1 MQKAFRNVLVIAII
15 GVIIFGVFSYINGNG
30 NTPKQLSYSQF
41 VEKLDKGDLKTLEI
55 QPEQNVYLV
64 SGKTKNDEDYSST
77 ILYNN
82 EKDLQKITNEAK
94 SQKGLDFKV
103 KEEEKQSVFVSML
116 TTLIPVLI
124 IAFLFIFFLS
134 QAQGGGG
141 GGRMM
146 NFGKSKAKMYDN
158 QKRRVRFSDVAGA
171 DEEKQELIEIV
182 DFLKDNKK
190 FKQMGSRIPKGVLL
204 VGPPGTGKTLLA
216 RAVAGEAGAPFFSIS
231 GSDFVEM
238 FVGVGA
244 SRVRDLF
251 ENAKKNAPCIIF
263 IDEIDAVGR
272 QRGAGVGGGHDE
284 REQTL
289 NQLLVEMDGFGE
301 NEGIIMIAAT
311 NRPDILD
318 PALLR
323 PGRFDRQIQVGRP
336 DVKGR
341 EAILHVHSKNKPL
354 DETVDLKAISQRTP
368 GFSGADLEN
377 LLNEASLIAAREGK
391 NKIDM
396 RDIEEATDRVIAGP
410 AKKSRVISDKERNI
424 VAHHEAG
431 HTVIGMVLDEAEV
444 VHKVT
449 IVPRG
454 QAGGYA
460 MMLPKQDR
468 FLMTEPELLD
478 KICGLLGGR
487 VSEDINF
494 HEVSTGASNDFER
507 ATQIARSMVTEYGM
521 SKKLGP
527 LQFSSSGGGQ
537 VFLGKD
543 MQGEP
548 NYSGQIAYE
557 IDKEVQRIIKEQYER
572 CKQIL
577 LDHEKELKLIA
588 KTLLTEETL
597 VAEQIRSLFYDG
609 VLPEVDYDA
618 ARVVKDEDSDYSEGK
633 YGKSYDDIREEQ
645 LEEGK
650 EDMREDRKED
660 NDMNRERRHRQ
671 RDDRNNQT
679 GHDQL
684 RDGSNGDN
692 DQHRGHSNNEEDTGH
707 EQSPNIDKPYNP
719 NDPNN
724 PSNR

>member
-1 MQKAFRNVLVIAII
+1 MQKAFRNVLFIAIV
-15 GVIIFGVFSYINGNG
+15 GVVIFGLFSWINGNG
-30 NTPKQLSYSQF
+30 NVPKELTYTQF
-41 VEKLDKGDLKTLEI
+41 IQKLDDGELKSLEI
-55 QPEQNVYLV
+55 QPENNVYKV
-64 SGKTKNDEDYSST
+64 SGKLKNNDDYAST
-77 ILYNN
+77 ILFNN
-82 EKDLQKITNEAK
+82 DQELNKVTETAKD
-94 SQKGLDFKV
+94 QKGLDFTV
-103 KEEEKQSVFVSML
+103 KEEEGQSVFVSIIS
-116 TTLIPVLI
+116 TLIPVLV
-124 IAFLFIFFLS
+124 IALLFIFFLS

-146 NFGKSKAKMYDN
+146 NFGKSKAKMYDS
-158 QKRRVRFSDVAGA
+158 QKGRVRFTDVAGA

-216 RAVAGEAGAPFFSIS
+216 RAVAGEAGVPFFSIS

-336 DVKGR
+336 DVTGR
-341 EAILHVHSKNKPL
+341 EAILHVHAKNKPL
-354 DETVDLKAISQRTP
+354 DETVDLKAIAQRTP

-377 LLNEASLIAAREGK
+377 LLNEASLIAARSGK
-391 NKIDM
+391 KKIDM

-410 AKKSRVISDKERNI
+410 AKKSRVISEKERNI

-431 HTVIGMVLDEAEV
+431 HTIIGMVLDEAEV

-487 VSEDINF
+487 VAEDIIFN
-494 HEVSTGASNDFER
+494 EVSTGASNDFER
-507 ATQIARSMVTEYGM
+507 ATQIAREMVTKYGM
-521 SKKLGP
+521 SKKLGTV
-527 LQFSSSGGGQ
+527 QFSHGGGQ

-543 MQGEP
+543 MSGEP
-548 NYSGQIAYE
+548 EYSGQIAFE

-577 LDHEKELKLIA
+577 LDHESQLKLIA

-597 VAEQIRSLFYDG
+597 VAEQIQSLFHEG
-609 VLPEVDYDA
+609 HLPEVNYDDA
-618 ARVVKDEDSDYSEGK
+618 KVVNHSENKAFDEGK
-633 YGKSYDDIREEQ
+633 YGKSYDDIRREQEE
-645 LEEGK
+645 LTE
-650 EDMREDRKED
+650 RA
-660 NDMNRERRHRQ
+660 NRGQSERRNE
-671 RDDRNNQT
+671 DDTTSETDSKDSEDTQQN
-679 GHDQL
+679 D
-684 RDGSNGDN
+684 NGDT
-692 DQHRGHSNNEEDTGH
+692 TGY
-707 EQSPNIDKPYNP
+707 EQEPNIDSPGKDQPP
-719 NDPNN
+719 
-724 PSNR
+724 RQ

>member
-15 GVIIFGVFSYINGNG
+15 GVIIFGLFSWLNGNG
-30 NTPKQLSYSQF
+30 NMPKQLTYNQF
-41 VEKLDKGDLKTLEI
+41 VKQLDKGELKSLEI
-55 QPEQNVYLV
+55 QPEQNVYMV
-64 SGKTKNDEDYSST
+64 SGKTKKDEDYSST

-82 EKDLQKITNEAK
+82 DKELEKITDKAQ
-94 SQKGLDFKV
+94 SQDGLKFTV
-103 KEEEKQSVFVSML
+103 KEEEKQSVFVSIL

-124 IAFLFIFFLS
+124 IALLFIFFLS
-134 QAQGGGG
+134 QAQGGSGG

-146 NFGKSKAKMYDN
+146 NFGKSKAKMYDS
-158 QKRRVRFSDVAGA
+158 QKKRVRFSDVAGA

-182 DFLKDNKK
+182 DFLKDNKQ

-216 RAVAGEAGAPFFSIS
+216 RAVAGEAGTPFFSIS

-341 EAILHVHSKNKPL
+341 EAILHVHARNKPL
-354 DETVDLKAISQRTP
+354 DETVDLKAVSQRTP

-377 LLNEASLIAAREGK
+377 LLNEASLVAVREGK
-391 NKIDM
+391 KKIDM

-410 AKKSRVISDKERNI
+410 AKKSRVISEKERNI

-431 HTVIGMVLDEAEV
+431 HTIIGMVLDEAEV

-494 HEVSTGASNDFER
+494 NEVSTGASNDFER
-507 ATQIARSMVTEYGM
+507 ATQIARQMVTEYGM
-521 SKKLGP
+521 SKKLGTV
-527 LQFSSSGGGQ
+527 QFTSSSNGQ

-543 MQGEP
+543 MQGDPE
-548 NYSGQIAYE
+548 YSGQIAYE

-572 CKQIL
+572 CKNIL
-577 LDHEKELKLIA
+577 LEHQSQLLLIA
-588 KTLLTEETL
+588 ESLLKEETL

-618 ARVVKDEDSDYSEGK
+618 AEVVSDQESEFKEGK
-633 YGKSYDDIREEQ
+633 YGKSYEDVRKEQ
-645 LEEGK
+645 LEDGQQEEDQQEEKDIDK
-650 EDMREDRKED
+650 ESKDSEHD
-660 NDMNRERRHRQ
+660 ND
-671 RDDRNNQT
+671 D
-679 GHDQL
+679 
-684 RDGSNGDN
+684 S
-692 DQHRGHSNNEEDTGH
+692 EDTGH
-707 EQSPNIDKPYNP
+707 EQAPNIDKPSNPSDP
-719 NDPNN
+719 NDP
-724 PSNR
+724 SNRN

>member
-15 GVIIFGVFSYINGNG
+15 GVIIFGLFSFLNGNG
-30 NTPKQLSYSQF
+30 NMPKQLTYTQF
-41 VEKLDKGDLKTLEI
+41 VNKLNKGDLKTLEI
-55 QPEQNVYLV
+55 QPEQNVYMV
-64 SGKTKNDEDYSST
+64 SGKTKKDEDYSST

-82 EKDLQKITNEAK
+82 EKDLQKITDTAK
-94 SQKGLDFKV
+94 KQDNLKFTV
-103 KEEEKQSVFVSML
+103 KEEEKQSVFVSIL

-124 IAFLFIFFLS
+124 IALLFIFFLS

-146 NFGKSKAKMYDN
+146 NFGKSKAKMYDSN
-158 QKRRVRFSDVAGA
+158 KRRVRFSDVAGA

-263 IDEIDAVGR
+263 IEEIDAVGR

-341 EAILHVHSKNKPL
+341 EAILHVHAKNKPL

-410 AKKSRVISDKERNI
+410 AKKSRVISEKERNI

-431 HTVIGMVLDEAEV
+431 HTIIGMVLDEAEI

-494 HEVSTGASNDFER
+494 GEVSTGASNDFER

-527 LQFSSSGGGQ
+527 LQFSSNSGGQ

-557 IDKEVQRIIKEQYER
+557 IDKEVQRIVKEQYER

-577 LDHEKELKLIA
+577 LEHEEQLKLIA
-588 KTLLTEETL
+588 KTLLSEETL
-597 VAEQIRSLFYDG
+597 VAEQIQSLFYDG
-609 VLPEVDYDA
+609 VLPEVDYDSA
-618 ARVVKDEDSDYSEGK
+618 KVVKNENSDYSDGK
-633 YGKSYDDIREEQ
+633 YGKSYNDIRKEQ
-645 LEEGK
+645 LEDDDK
-650 EDMREDRKED
+650 EDDDNHEKDEVNQDNTDREAD
-660 NDMNRERRHRQ
+660 NTSHTNEP
-671 RDDRNNQT
+671 
-679 GHDQL
+679 GHQ
-684 RDGSNGDN
+684 
-692 DQHRGHSNNEEDTGH
+692 
-707 EQSPNIDKPYNP
+707 QSPNIDKPYNP
-719 NDPNN
+719 NDPNH
-724 PSNR
+724 RQ

>member
-1 MQKAFRNVLVIAII
+1 MQKAFRNVLFIAIV
-15 GVIIFGVFSYINGNG
+15 GVVIFGLFSWINGNG
-30 NTPKQLSYSQF
+30 NVPKELTYTQF
-41 VEKLDKGDLKTLEI
+41 IQKLDNGELKSLEI
-55 QPEQNVYLV
+55 QPENNVYKV
-64 SGKTKNDEDYSST
+64 SGKLKNNDDYAST
-77 ILYNN
+77 ILFNN
-82 EKDLQKITNEAK
+82 DQELNKVTETAKD
-94 SQKGLDFKV
+94 QKGLDFTV
-103 KEEEKQSVFVSML
+103 KEEEGQSVFVSIIS
-116 TTLIPVLI
+116 TLIPVLV
-124 IAFLFIFFLS
+124 IALLFIFFLS

-146 NFGKSKAKMYDN
+146 NFGKSKAKMYDS
-158 QKRRVRFSDVAGA
+158 QKGRVRFTDVAGA

-216 RAVAGEAGAPFFSIS
+216 RAVAGEAGVPFFSIS

-336 DVKGR
+336 DVTGR
-341 EAILHVHSKNKPL
+341 EAILHVHAKNKLL
-354 DETVDLKAISQRTP
+354 DETVDLKAIAQRTP

-377 LLNEASLIAAREGK
+377 LLNEASLIAARSGK
-391 NKIDM
+391 KKIDM

-410 AKKSRVISDKERNI
+410 AKKSRVISEKERNI

-431 HTVIGMVLDEAEV
+431 HTIIGMVLDEAEV

-487 VSEDINF
+487 VAEDIIFN
-494 HEVSTGASNDFER
+494 EVSTGASNDFER
-507 ATQIARSMVTEYGM
+507 ATQIAREMVTKYGM
-521 SKKLGP
+521 SKKLGTV
-527 LQFSSSGGGQ
+527 QFSHGGGQ

-543 MQGEP
+543 MSGEP
-548 NYSGQIAYE
+548 EYSGQIAFE

-577 LDHEKELKLIA
+577 LDHESQLKLIA

-597 VAEQIRSLFYDG
+597 VAEQIQSLFHEG
-609 VLPEVDYDA
+609 HLPEVNYDDA
-618 ARVVKDEDSDYSEGK
+618 KVVNHSENKAFDEGK
-633 YGKSYDDIREEQ
+633 YGKSYDDIRREQ
-645 LEEGK
+645 QELTG
-650 EDMREDRKED
+650 RA
-660 NDMNRERRHRQ
+660 NRDQSERRNEDETTNETEPKDSEDTQ
-671 RDDRNNQT
+671 QND
-679 GHDQL
+679 
-684 RDGSNGDN
+684 NGDT
-692 DQHRGHSNNEEDTGH
+692 TGY
-707 EQSPNIDKPYNP
+707 EQEPNIDRPG
-719 NDPNN
+719 NDQP
-724 PSNR
+724 PRQ

>member
-1 MQKAFRNVLVIAII
+1 MQKAFRNVLFIAIV
-15 GVIIFGVFSYINGNG
+15 GVVIFGLFSWINGNG
-30 NTPKQLSYSQF
+30 NVPKELTYTQF
-41 VEKLDKGDLKTLEI
+41 IQKLDNGELKSLEI
-55 QPEQNVYLV
+55 QPENNVYKV
-64 SGKTKNDEDYSST
+64 SGKLKNNDDYAST
-77 ILYNN
+77 ILFNN
-82 EKDLQKITNEAK
+82 DQELNKVTETAKD
-94 SQKGLDFKV
+94 QKGLDFTV
-103 KEEEKQSVFVSML
+103 KEEEGQSVFVSIIS
-116 TTLIPVLI
+116 TLIPVLV
-124 IAFLFIFFLS
+124 IALLFIFFLS

-146 NFGKSKAKMYDN
+146 NFGKSKAKMYDS
-158 QKRRVRFSDVAGA
+158 QKGRVRFTDVAGA

-216 RAVAGEAGAPFFSIS
+216 RAVAGEAGVPFFSIS

-336 DVKGR
+336 DVTGR
-341 EAILHVHSKNKPL
+341 EAILHVHAKNKPL
-354 DETVDLKAISQRTP
+354 DETVDLKAIAQRTP

-377 LLNEASLIAAREGK
+377 LLNEASLIAARSGK
-391 NKIDM
+391 KKIDM
-396 RDIEEATDRVIAGP
+396 RDIEEATDCVIAGP
-410 AKKSRVISDKERNI
+410 AKKSRVISEKERNI

-431 HTVIGMVLDEAEV
+431 HTIIGMVLDEAEV

-487 VSEDINF
+487 VAEDIIFN
-494 HEVSTGASNDFER
+494 EVSTGASNDFER
-507 ATQIARSMVTEYGM
+507 ATQIAREMVTKYGM
-521 SKKLGP
+521 SKKLGTV
-527 LQFSSSGGGQ
+527 QFSHGGGQ

-543 MQGEP
+543 MSGEP
-548 NYSGQIAYE
+548 EYSGQIAFE

-577 LDHEKELKLIA
+577 LDHESQLKLIA

-597 VAEQIRSLFYDG
+597 VAEQIQSLFHEG
-609 VLPEVDYDA
+609 HLPEVNYDDA
-618 ARVVKDEDSDYSEGK
+618 KVVNHSENKAFDEGK
-633 YGKSYDDIREEQ
+633 YGKSYDDIRREQ
-645 LEEGK
+645 QELTG
-650 EDMREDRKED
+650 RA
-660 NDMNRERRHRQ
+660 NRDQSERRNEDETTNETEPKDSEDTQ
-671 RDDRNNQT
+671 QND
-679 GHDQL
+679 
-684 RDGSNGDN
+684 NGDT
-692 DQHRGHSNNEEDTGH
+692 TGY
-707 EQSPNIDKPYNP
+707 EQEPNIDRPG
-719 NDPNN
+719 NDQP
-724 PSNR
+724 PRQ

>member
-1 MQKAFRNVLVIAII
+1 MQKAFRNVLFIAIV
-15 GVIIFGVFSYINGNG
+15 GVVIFGLFSWINGNG
-30 NTPKQLSYSQF
+30 NVPKELTYTQF
-41 VEKLDKGDLKTLEI
+41 IQKLDNGELKSLEI
-55 QPEQNVYLV
+55 QPENNVYKV
-64 SGKTKNDEDYSST
+64 SGKLKNNDDYAST
-77 ILYNN
+77 ILFNN
-82 EKDLQKITNEAK
+82 DQELNKITETAK
-94 SQKGLDFKV
+94 DQKGLDFTV
-103 KEEEKQSVFVSML
+103 KEEEGQSVFVSIIS
-116 TTLIPVLI
+116 TLIPVLV
-124 IAFLFIFFLS
+124 IALLFIFFLS

-146 NFGKSKAKMYDN
+146 NFGKSKAKMYDS
-158 QKRRVRFSDVAGA
+158 QKGRVRFTDVAGA

-216 RAVAGEAGAPFFSIS
+216 RAVAGEAGVPFFSIS

-336 DVKGR
+336 DVTGR
-341 EAILHVHSKNKPL
+341 EAILHVHAKNKPL
-354 DETVDLKAISQRTP
+354 DETVDLKAIAQRTP

-377 LLNEASLIAAREGK
+377 LLNEASLIAARSGK
-391 NKIDM
+391 KKIDM

-410 AKKSRVISDKERNI
+410 AKKSRVISEKERNI

-431 HTVIGMVLDEAEV
+431 HTIIGMVLDEAEV

-487 VSEDINF
+487 VAEDIIFN
-494 HEVSTGASNDFER
+494 EVSTGASNDFER
-507 ATQIARSMVTEYGM
+507 ATQIAREMVTKYGM
-521 SKKLGP
+521 SKKLGTV
-527 LQFSSSGGGQ
+527 QFSHGGGQ

-543 MQGEP
+543 MSGEP
-548 NYSGQIAYE
+548 EYSGQIAFE

-577 LDHEKELKLIA
+577 LDHESQLKLIA

-597 VAEQIRSLFYDG
+597 VAEQIQSLFHEG
-609 VLPEVDYDA
+609 HLPEVNYDDA
-618 ARVVKDEDSDYSEGK
+618 KVVNHSENKAFDEGK
-633 YGKSYDDIREEQ
+633 YGKSYDDIRREQ
-645 LEEGK
+645 QELTE
-650 EDMREDRKED
+650 RA
-660 NDMNRERRHRQ
+660 NRGQSERRNEDETTNETEPKDSEDTQ
-671 RDDRNNQT
+671 QND
-679 GHDQL
+679 
-684 RDGSNGDN
+684 NGDT
-692 DQHRGHSNNEEDTGH
+692 TGY
-707 EQSPNIDKPYNP
+707 EQEPNIDRPG
-719 NDPNN
+719 NDQP
-724 PSNR
+724 PRQ

>member
-15 GVIIFGVFSYINGNG
+15 GVIIFGLFSFLNGNG
-30 NTPKQLSYSQF
+30 NMPKQLTYTQF
-41 VEKLDKGDLKTLEI
+41 VNKLNKGDLKTLEI
-55 QPEQNVYLV
+55 QPEQNVYMV
-64 SGKTKNDEDYSST
+64 SGKTKKDEDYSST

-82 EKDLQKITNEAK
+82 EKDLQKITDTAK
-94 SQKGLDFKV
+94 KQDNLKFTV
-103 KEEEKQSVFVSML
+103 KEEEKQSVFVSIL

-124 IAFLFIFFLS
+124 IALLFIFFLS

-146 NFGKSKAKMYDN
+146 NFGKSKAKMYDSN
-158 QKRRVRFSDVAGA
+158 KRRVRFSDVAGA

-341 EAILHVHSKNKPL
+341 EAILHVHAKNKPL

-527 LQFSSSGGGQ
+527 LQFSTSGGGQ

-577 LDHEKELKLIA
+577 LEHESQLKLIA

-609 VLPEVDYDA
+609 VLPTVDYDA
-618 ARVVKDEDSDYSEGK
+618 AKVVKDEDKDDSEFSNGK

-645 LEEGK
+645 LEEGRK
-650 EDMREDRKED
+650 DEAEDRREDDRIDHDK
-660 NDMNRERRHRQ
+660 NNHRS
-671 RDDRNNQT
+671 DRNQSQNHSQRNDRDET
-679 GHDQL
+679 GY
-684 RDGSNGDN
+684 
-692 DQHRGHSNNEEDTGH
+692 
-707 EQSPNIDKPYNP
+707 EQSPNIEHPTD
-719 NDPNN
+719 
-724 PSNR
+724 SNHRES

>member
-341 EAILHVHSKNKPL
+341 EAILHVHARNKPL
-354 DETVDLKAISQRTP
+354 DETVDLKAVSQRTP

-377 LLNEASLIAAREGK
+377 LLNEASLVAVREGK
-391 NKIDM
+391 KKIDM

-410 AKKSRVISDKERNI
+410 AKKSRVISEKERNI

-431 HTVIGMVLDEAEV
+431 HTIIGMVLDEAEV

-494 HEVSTGASNDFER
+494 NAVSTGASNDFER
-507 ATQIARSMVTEYGM
+507 ATQIARQMVTEYGM
-521 SKKLGP
+521 SKKLGTV
-527 LQFSSSGGGQ
+527 QFSSSSNGQ

-548 NYSGQIAYE
+548 EYSGQIAYE

-572 CKQIL
+572 CKDIL
-577 LDHEKELKLIA
+577 LEHKSQLLLIA
-588 KTLLTEETL
+588 ESLLKEETL

-618 ARVVKDEDSDYSEGK
+618 AEVVSDQESEFKEGK
-633 YGKSYDDIREEQ
+633 YGKSYEDVRKEQ
-645 LEEGK
+645 LEVGK
-650 EDMREDRKED
+650 K
-660 NDMNRERRHRQ
+660 Q
-671 RDDRNNQT
+671 Q
-679 GHDQL
+679 
-684 RDGSNGDN
+684 
-692 DQHRGHSNNEEDTGH
+692 EEDQQEEKDIDKESKESEHDDDDSEETGH
-707 EQSPNIDKPYNP
+707 EQAPNIDKPSNPSDP
-719 NDPNN
+719 NDP
-724 PSNR
+724 SNRN

>member
-15 GVIIFGVFSYINGNG
+15 GVIIFGLFSFLNGNG
-30 NTPKQLSYSQF
+30 NMPKQLTYTQF
-41 VEKLDKGDLKTLEI
+41 VNKLNKGDLKTLEI
-55 QPEQNVYLV
+55 QPEQNVYMV
-64 SGKTKNDEDYSST
+64 SGKTKKDEDYSST

-82 EKDLQKITNEAK
+82 EKDLQKITDTAK
-94 SQKGLDFKV
+94 KQDNLKFTV
-103 KEEEKQSVFVSML
+103 KEEEKQSVFVSIL

-124 IAFLFIFFLS
+124 IALLFIFFLS

-146 NFGKSKAKMYDN
+146 NFGKSKAKMYDSN
-158 QKRRVRFSDVAGA
+158 KRRVRFSDVAGA

-341 EAILHVHSKNKPL
+341 EAILHVHAKNKPL

-410 AKKSRVISDKERNI
+410 AKKSRVISEKERNI

-431 HTVIGMVLDEAEV
+431 HTIIGMVLDEAEI

-494 HEVSTGASNDFER
+494 GEVSTGASNDFER

-527 LQFSSSGGGQ
+527 LQFSSNSGGQ

-557 IDKEVQRIIKEQYER
+557 IDKEVQRIVKEQYER

-577 LDHEKELKLIA
+577 LEHEEQLKLIA
-588 KTLLTEETL
+588 KTLLSEETL
-597 VAEQIRSLFYDG
+597 VAEQIQSLFYDG
-609 VLPEVDYDA
+609 VLPEVDYDSA
-618 ARVVKDEDSDYSEGK
+618 KVVKNENSDYSDGK
-633 YGKSYDDIREEQ
+633 YGKSYNDIRKEQ
-645 LEEGK
+645 LEDDDK
-650 EDMREDRKED
+650 EDDDNHEKDEVNQDNTDRETD
-660 NDMNRERRHRQ
+660 NTSHTNEP
-671 RDDRNNQT
+671 
-679 GHDQL
+679 GHQ
-684 RDGSNGDN
+684 
-692 DQHRGHSNNEEDTGH
+692 
-707 EQSPNIDKPYNP
+707 QSPNIDKPYNP
-719 NDPNN
+719 NDPNH
-724 PSNR
+724 RQ

>member
-1 MQKAFRNVLVIAII
+1 MQKAFRNVLFIAIV
-15 GVIIFGVFSYINGNG
+15 GVVIFGLFSWINGNG
-30 NTPKQLSYSQF
+30 NVPKELTYTQF
-41 VEKLDKGDLKTLEI
+41 IQKLDNGELKSLEI
-55 QPEQNVYLV
+55 QPENNVYKV
-64 SGKTKNDEDYSST
+64 SGKLKNNDDYAST
-77 ILYNN
+77 ILFNN
-82 EKDLQKITNEAK
+82 DQELNKVTETAKD
-94 SQKGLDFKV
+94 QKGLDFTV
-103 KEEEKQSVFVSML
+103 REEEGQSVFVSIIS
-116 TTLIPVLI
+116 TLIPVLV
-124 IAFLFIFFLS
+124 IALLFIFFLS

-146 NFGKSKAKMYDN
+146 NFGKSKAKMYDS
-158 QKRRVRFSDVAGA
+158 QKGRVRFTDVAGA

-216 RAVAGEAGAPFFSIS
+216 RAVAGEAGVPFFSIS

-336 DVKGR
+336 DVTGR
-341 EAILHVHSKNKPL
+341 EAILHVHAKNKPL
-354 DETVDLKAISQRTP
+354 DETVDLKAIAQRTP

-377 LLNEASLIAAREGK
+377 LLNEASLIAARSGK
-391 NKIDM
+391 KKIDM

-410 AKKSRVISDKERNI
+410 AKKSRVISEKERNI

-431 HTVIGMVLDEAEV
+431 HTIIGMVLDEAEV

-487 VSEDINF
+487 VAEDIIFN
-494 HEVSTGASNDFER
+494 EVSTGASNDFER
-507 ATQIARSMVTEYGM
+507 ATQIAREMVTKYGM
-521 SKKLGP
+521 SKKLGTV
-527 LQFSSSGGGQ
+527 QFSHGGGQ

-543 MQGEP
+543 MSGEP
-548 NYSGQIAYE
+548 EYSGQIAFE

-577 LDHEKELKLIA
+577 LDHESQLKLIA

-597 VAEQIRSLFYDG
+597 VAEQIQSLFHEG
-609 VLPEVDYDA
+609 HLPEVNYDDA
-618 ARVVKDEDSDYSEGK
+618 KVVNHSENKAFDEGK
-633 YGKSYDDIREEQ
+633 YGKSYDDIRREQ
-645 LEEGK
+645 QELTG
-650 EDMREDRKED
+650 RA
-660 NDMNRERRHRQ
+660 NRDQSERRNEDETTNETEPKDSEDTQ
-671 RDDRNNQT
+671 QND
-679 GHDQL
+679 
-684 RDGSNGDN
+684 NGDT
-692 DQHRGHSNNEEDTGH
+692 TGY
-707 EQSPNIDKPYNP
+707 EQEPNIDRPG
-719 NDPNN
+719 NDQP
-724 PSNR
+724 PRQ

>member
-15 GVIIFGVFSYINGNG
+15 GVIIFGVFSFLNGNG
-30 NTPKQLSYSQF
+30 NMPKQLTYTQF
-41 VEKLDKGDLKTLEI
+41 VNKLDKGDLKSLEI
-55 QPEQNVYLV
+55 QPEQNVYMV
-64 SGKTKNDEDYSST
+64 SGKTKSGDDYSST
-77 ILYNN
+77 VLYNN
-82 EKDLQKITNEAK
+82 EKDLQKITDTAK
-94 SQKGLDFKV
+94 KQDGLKFTV
-103 KEEEKQSVFVSML
+103 KEEEKQSVFVSIL

-124 IAFLFIFFLS
+124 IALLFIFFLS

-146 NFGKSKAKMYDN
+146 NFGKSKAKMYDSN
-158 QKRRVRFSDVAGA
+158 KRRVRFSDVAGA

-341 EAILHVHSKNKPL
+341 EAILHVHARNKPL

-410 AKKSRVISDKERNI
+410 AKKSRVISEKERNI

-431 HTVIGMVLDEAEV
+431 HTIIGMVLDEAEV

-494 HEVSTGASNDFER
+494 GEVSTGASNDFER

-527 LQFSSSGGGQ
+527 LQFSSSSGGQ

-557 IDKEVQRIIKEQYER
+557 IDKEVQRIVKEQYER

-577 LDHEKELKLIA
+577 LEHEEQLKLIA

-597 VAEQIRSLFYDG
+597 VAEQIRSLFNEG
-609 VLPEVDYDA
+609 KLPEVDYDA
-618 ARVVKDEDSDYSEGK
+618 AKVVKDEDTDYSDGK
-633 YGKSYDDIREEQ
+633 YGKSYDDIRKEQ
-645 LEEGK
+645 LEEGHK
-650 EDMREDRKED
+650 EEEQDRKED
-660 NDMNRERRHRQ
+660 REIDKERRQ
-671 RDDRNNQT
+671 QEDRDRSGSESD
-679 GHDQL
+679 HDS
-684 RDGSNGDN
+684 DS
-692 DQHRGHSNNEEDTGH
+692 EATGH
-707 EQSPNIDKPYNP
+707 EQSPNIDKPY
-719 NDPNN
+719 D
-724 PSNR
+724 PSNPDNRH

>member
-1 MQKAFRNVLVIAII
+1 MTHAESVSQCASYRNYRRYNIWP
-15 GVIIFGVFSYINGNG
+15 FSFLNGNG
-30 NTPKQLSYSQF
+30 NMPKQLTYTQF
-41 VEKLDKGDLKTLEI
+41 VSKLDKGDLKSLEI
-55 QPEQNVYLV
+55 QPEQNVYMV
-64 SGKTKNDEDYSST
+64 SGKTKKGEDYSST
-77 ILYNN
+77 ILFNN
-82 EKDLQKITNEAK
+82 EKDLQKITDTA
-94 SQKGLDFKV
+94 QKQDGLKFTV
-103 KEEEKQSVFVSML
+103 KEEEEQSVFVSIL

-124 IAFLFIFFLS
+124 IALLFIFFLS

-146 NFGKSKAKMYDN
+146 NFGKSKAKMYDSS
-158 QKRRVRFSDVAGA
+158 KRRVRFSDVAGA
-171 DEEKQELIEIV
+171 DEEKQELVEIV

-341 EAILHVHSKNKPL
+341 EAILHVHAKNKPL

-431 HTVIGMVLDEAEV
+431 HTIIGMVLDEAEV

-494 HEVSTGASNDFER
+494 GEVSTGASNDFER

-527 LQFSSSGGGQ
+527 LQFSSSGNGQ

-557 IDKEVQRIIKEQYER
+557 IDKEVQRIVKEQYER
-572 CKQIL
+572 CKEIL
-577 LDHEKELKLIA
+577 LEHQEQLKLIA

-597 VAEQIRSLFYDG
+597 VAEQIQSLFHEG
-609 VLPEVDYDA
+609 KLPEVDYDSA
-618 ARVVKDEDSDYSEGK
+618 EVVTETDSEFKDGK
-633 YGKSYDDIREEQ
+633 YGKSY
-645 LEEGK
+645 
-650 EDMREDRKED
+650 EDVRKEQSLDNNDGESDHD
-660 NDMNRERRHRQ
+660 NDES
-671 RDDRNNQT
+671 DT
-679 GHDQL
+679 E
-684 RDGSNGDN
+684 S
-692 DQHRGHSNNEEDTGH
+692 TGH

-719 NDPNN
+719 NDPNH
-724 PSNR
+724 RE

>member
-15 GVIIFGVFSYINGNG
+15 GVIIFGLFSWLNGNG
-30 NTPKQLSYSQF
+30 NMPKQLTYNQF
-41 VEKLDKGDLKTLEI
+41 VKQLDKGELKSLEI
-55 QPEQNVYLV
+55 QPEQNVYMV
-64 SGKTKNDEDYSST
+64 SGKTKKDEDYSST

-82 EKDLQKITNEAK
+82 DKELEKITDKAQ
-94 SQKGLDFKV
+94 SQDGLKFTV
-103 KEEEKQSVFVSML
+103 KEEEKQSVFVSIL

-124 IAFLFIFFLS
+124 IALLFIFFLS
-134 QAQGGGG
+134 QAQGGGGG

-146 NFGKSKAKMYDN
+146 NFGKSKAKMYDS
-158 QKRRVRFSDVAGA
+158 QKKRVRFSDVAGA

-182 DFLKDNKK
+182 DFLKDNKQ

-216 RAVAGEAGAPFFSIS
+216 RAVAGEAGTPFFSIS

-341 EAILHVHSKNKPL
+341 EAILHVHAKNKPL

-377 LLNEASLIAAREGK
+377 LLNEASLVAVREGK
-391 NKIDM
+391 KKIDM

-410 AKKSRVISDKERNI
+410 AKKSRVISEKERNI

-431 HTVIGMVLDEAEV
+431 HTIIGMVLDEAEV

-494 HEVSTGASNDFER
+494 GEVSTGASNDFER
-507 ATQIARSMVTEYGM
+507 ATHIARQMVTEYGM
-521 SKKLGP
+521 SEKLGP
-527 LQFSSSGGGQ
+527 LQFSSGSGGQ

-543 MQGEP
+543 MQGDPE
-548 NYSGQIAYE
+548 YSGQIAYE
-557 IDKEVQRIIKEQYER
+557 IDKEVQRIVKEQYAR
-572 CKQIL
+572 AKDIL
-577 LDHEKELKLIA
+577 LEHKKQLVLIA
-588 KTLLTEETL
+588 ETLLTEETL
-597 VAEQIRSLFYDG
+597 VAEQIKSLFNDG
-609 VLPEVDYDA
+609 VLPEVNYDDA
-618 ARVVKDEDSDYSEGK
+618 KVVDKTDSEFEEGK
-633 YGKSYDDIREEQ
+633 YGKSYDEI
-645 LEEGK
+645 
-650 EDMREDRKED
+650 RKEQDLDTDDSDDTQENHSTDDDTDD
-660 NDMNRERRHRQ
+660 NTSQ
-671 RDDRNNQT
+671 
-679 GHDQL
+679 
-684 RDGSNGDN
+684 
-692 DQHRGHSNNEEDTGH
+692 EDTGH
-707 EQSPNIDKPYNP
+707 EQAPNIDKPSNPSDP
-719 NDPNN
+719 NDPSTRN
-724 PSNR
+724 

>member
-1 MQKAFRNVLVIAII
+1 MQKAFRNVLFIAIV
-15 GVIIFGVFSYINGNG
+15 GVVIFGLFSWINGNG
-30 NTPKQLSYSQF
+30 NVPKELTYTQF
-41 VEKLDKGDLKTLEI
+41 IQKLDNGELKSLEI
-55 QPEQNVYLV
+55 QPENNVYKV
-64 SGKTKNDEDYSST
+64 SGKLKNNDDYAST
-77 ILYNN
+77 ILFNN
-82 EKDLQKITNEAK
+82 DQELNKVTETAKD
-94 SQKGLDFKV
+94 QKGLDFTV
-103 KEEEKQSVFVSML
+103 KEEEGQSVFVSIIS
-116 TTLIPVLI
+116 TLIPVLV
-124 IAFLFIFFLS
+124 IALLFIFFLS

-146 NFGKSKAKMYDN
+146 NFGKSKAKMYDS
-158 QKRRVRFSDVAGA
+158 QKGRVRFTDVAGA

-216 RAVAGEAGAPFFSIS
+216 RAVAGEAGVPFFSIS

-336 DVKGR
+336 DVTGR
-341 EAILHVHSKNKPL
+341 EAILHVHAKNKPL
-354 DETVDLKAISQRTP
+354 DETVDLKAIAQRTP

-377 LLNEASLIAAREGK
+377 LLNEASLIAARSGK
-391 NKIDM
+391 KKIDM

-410 AKKSRVISDKERNI
+410 AKKSRVISEKERNI

-431 HTVIGMVLDEAEV
+431 HTIIGMVLDEAEV

-487 VSEDINF
+487 VAEDIIFN
-494 HEVSTGASNDFER
+494 EVSTGASNDFER
-507 ATQIARSMVTEYGM
+507 ATQIAREMVTKYGM
-521 SKKLGP
+521 SKKLGTV
-527 LQFSSSGGGQ
+527 QFSHGGGQ

-543 MQGEP
+543 MSGEP
-548 NYSGQIAYE
+548 EYSGQIAFE

-577 LDHEKELKLIA
+577 LDHESQLKLIA

-597 VAEQIRSLFYDG
+597 VAEQIQSLFHEG
-609 VLPEVDYDA
+609 HLPEVNYDDA
-618 ARVVKDEDSDYSEGK
+618 KVVNHSENKAFDEGK
-633 YGKSYDDIREEQ
+633 YGNSYDDIRREQ
-645 LEEGK
+645 QELTG
-650 EDMREDRKED
+650 RA
-660 NDMNRERRHRQ
+660 NRDQSERRNEDETTNETEPKDSEDTQ
-671 RDDRNNQT
+671 QND
-679 GHDQL
+679 
-684 RDGSNGDN
+684 NGDT
-692 DQHRGHSNNEEDTGH
+692 TGY
-707 EQSPNIDKPYNP
+707 EQEPNIDRPG
-719 NDPNN
+719 NDQP
-724 PSNR
+724 PRQ

>member
-1 MQKAFRNVLVIAII
+1 MQKAFRNVLFIAIV
-15 GVIIFGVFSYINGNG
+15 GVVIFGLFSWINGNG
-30 NTPKQLSYSQF
+30 NVPKELTYTQF
-41 VEKLDKGDLKTLEI
+41 IQKLDNGELKSLEI
-55 QPEQNVYLV
+55 QPENNVYKV
-64 SGKTKNDEDYSST
+64 SGKLKNNDDYAST
-77 ILYNN
+77 ILFNN
-82 EKDLQKITNEAK
+82 DQELNKVTETAKD
-94 SQKGLDFKV
+94 QKGLDFTV
-103 KEEEKQSVFVSML
+103 KEEEGQSVFVSIIS
-116 TTLIPVLI
+116 TLIPVLV
-124 IAFLFIFFLS
+124 IALLFIFFLS

-146 NFGKSKAKMYDN
+146 NFGKSKAKMYDS
-158 QKRRVRFSDVAGA
+158 QKGRVRFTDVAGA

-216 RAVAGEAGAPFFSIS
+216 RAVAGEAGVPFFSIS

-336 DVKGR
+336 DVTGR
-341 EAILHVHSKNKPL
+341 EAILHVHAKNKPL
-354 DETVDLKAISQRTP
+354 DETVDLKAIAQRTP

-377 LLNEASLIAAREGK
+377 LLNEASLIAARSGK
-391 NKIDM
+391 KKIDM

-410 AKKSRVISDKERNI
+410 AKKSRVISEKERNI

-431 HTVIGMVLDEAEV
+431 HTIIGMVLDEAEV

-487 VSEDINF
+487 VAEDIIFN
-494 HEVSTGASNDFER
+494 EVSTGASNDFER
-507 ATQIARSMVTEYGM
+507 ATQIAREMVTKYGM
-521 SKKLGP
+521 SKKLGTV
-527 LQFSSSGGGQ
+527 QFSHGGGQ

-543 MQGEP
+543 MSGEP
-548 NYSGQIAYE
+548 EYSGQIAFE

-577 LDHEKELKLIA
+577 LDHESQLKLIA

-597 VAEQIRSLFYDG
+597 VAEQIQSLFHEG
-609 VLPEVDYDA
+609 HLPEVNYDDA
-618 ARVVKDEDSDYSEGK
+618 KVVNHSENKAFDEGK
-633 YGKSYDDIREEQ
+633 YGKSYDDIRREQ
-645 LEEGK
+645 QELTE
-650 EDMREDRKED
+650 RA
-660 NDMNRERRHRQ
+660 NRGQSERRNEDETTNETEPKDNEDTQ
-671 RDDRNNQT
+671 QND
-679 GHDQL
+679 
-684 RDGSNGDN
+684 NGDT
-692 DQHRGHSNNEEDTGH
+692 TGY
-707 EQSPNIDKPYNP
+707 EQEPNIDRPG
-719 NDPNN
+719 NDQP
-724 PSNR
+724 PRQ

>member
-15 GVIIFGVFSYINGNG
+15 GVIIFGLFSFLNGNG
-30 NTPKQLSYSQF
+30 KTPKQLTYTQF
-41 VEKLDKGDLKTLEI
+41 VNKLDKGDLKSLEI
-55 QPEQNVYLV
+55 QPEQNVYMV

-82 EKDLQKITNEAK
+82 EKDLQKITDTAK
-94 SQKGLDFKV
+94 KQDGLKFKV
-103 KEEEKQSVFVSML
+103 KEEEKQSVFVSIL
-116 TTLIPVLI
+116 STLIPVLI
-124 IAFLFIFFLS
+124 IALLFIFFLS

-146 NFGKSKAKMYDN
+146 NFGKSKAKMYDSN
-158 QKRRVRFSDVAGA
+158 KRRVRFSDVAGA

-341 EAILHVHSKNKPL
+341 EAILHVHAKNKPL

-410 AKKSRVISDKERNI
+410 AKKSRVISEKERNI

-431 HTVIGMVLDEAEV
+431 HTIIGMVLDEAEV

-494 HEVSTGASNDFER
+494 GEVSTGASNDFER

-557 IDKEVQRIIKEQYER
+557 IDKEVQRIVKEQYER

-577 LDHEKELKLIA
+577 LEHQEQLKLIA

-597 VAEQIRSLFYDG
+597 VAEQIRALFYDG
-609 VLPEVDYDA
+609 ELPEVDYDA
-618 ARVVKDEDSDYSEGK
+618 AKVVKDEDTDYSDGK
-633 YGKSYDDIREEQ
+633 YGKSYDDIRKEQ
-645 LEEGK
+645 LDEGDEK
-650 EDMREDRKED
+650 EKEDRKE
-660 NDMNRERRHRQ
+660 NRDIEHERRRQ
-671 RDDRNNQT
+671 HNED
-679 GHDQL
+679 HDYKGQE
-684 RDGSNGDN
+684 S
-692 DQHRGHSNNEEDTGH
+692 DQDSDSDVTGH
-707 EQSPNIDKPYNP
+707 EQSPNIDKPY
-719 NDPNN
+719 DPNN
-724 PSNR
+724 PDNRH

>member
-15 GVIIFGVFSYINGNG
+15 GVIIFGLFSFLNGNG
-30 NTPKQLSYSQF
+30 NMPKQLTYTQF
-41 VEKLDKGDLKTLEI
+41 VNKLNKGDLKTLEI
-55 QPEQNVYLV
+55 QPEQNVYMV
-64 SGKTKNDEDYSST
+64 SGKTKKDEDYSST

-82 EKDLQKITNEAK
+82 EKDLQKITDTAK
-94 SQKGLDFKV
+94 KQDNLKFTV
-103 KEEEKQSVFVSML
+103 KEEEKQSVFVSIL

-124 IAFLFIFFLS
+124 IALLFIFFLS

-146 NFGKSKAKMYDN
+146 NFGKSKAKMYDSN
-158 QKRRVRFSDVAGA
+158 KRRVRFSDVAGA

-341 EAILHVHSKNKPL
+341 EAILHVHAKNKPL

-410 AKKSRVISDKERNI
+410 AKKSRVISEKERNI

-431 HTVIGMVLDEAEV
+431 HTIIGMVLDEAEI

-494 HEVSTGASNDFER
+494 GEVSTGASNDFER

-527 LQFSSSGGGQ
+527 LQFSSNSGGQ

-557 IDKEVQRIIKEQYER
+557 IDKEVQRIVKEQYER

-577 LDHEKELKLIA
+577 LEHEEQLKLIA
-588 KTLLTEETL
+588 KTLLSEETL
-597 VAEQIRSLFYDG
+597 VAEQIQSLFYDG
-609 VLPEVDYDA
+609 VLPEVDYDSA
-618 ARVVKDEDSDYSEGK
+618 KVVKNENSDYSDGK
-633 YGKSYDDIREEQ
+633 YGKSYNDIRKEQ
-645 LEEGK
+645 LEGDDK
-650 EDMREDRKED
+650 EDDDNHEKDEVNQDNTDREAD
-660 NDMNRERRHRQ
+660 NTSHTNEP
-671 RDDRNNQT
+671 
-679 GHDQL
+679 GHQ
-684 RDGSNGDN
+684 
-692 DQHRGHSNNEEDTGH
+692 
-707 EQSPNIDKPYNP
+707 QSPNIDKPYNP
-719 NDPNN
+719 NDPNH
-724 PSNR
+724 RQ

>member
-1 MQKAFRNVLVIAII
+1 MQKAFRNILMIALLAIVL
-15 GVIIFGVFSYINGNG
+15 FGVFQFINGNG
-30 NTPKQLSYSQF
+30 QSPKQLTYNEF
-41 VEKLDKGDLKTLEI
+41 MTKLEKGDLKTLTI
-55 QPEQNVYLV
+55 QPEQNVYMV
-64 SGKTKNDEDYSST
+64 SGELKDGKDETYTSSV
-77 ILYNN
+77 LFNN
-82 EKDLQKITNEAK
+82 QDDLKKITDTAEKQDDLKFN
-94 SQKGLDFKV
+94 V
-103 KEEEKQSVFVSML
+103 KEEEKQSVFVSVL

-134 QAQGGGG
+134 QMQGGGG
-141 GGRMM
+141 GGGRVM
-146 NFGKSKAKMYDN
+146 NFGKSKAKLYDN
-158 QKRRVRFSDVAGA
+158 QKKRVRFTDVAGA
-171 DEEKQELIEIV
+171 DEEKQELVEIV
-182 DFLKDNKK
+182 DFLKDNRK
-190 FKQMGSRIPKGVLL
+190 FKKMGARIPKGVLL

-216 RAVAGEAGAPFFSIS
+216 RAVAGEAGTPFFSIS

-336 DVKGR
+336 DVRGR
-341 EAILHVHSKNKPL
+341 EAVLKVHARNKPL

-377 LLNEASLIAAREGK
+377 LLNEASLVAARSDK
-391 NKIDM
+391 TKIDM

-410 AKKSRVISDKERNI
+410 AKKTRMISEKEKNI
-424 VAHHEAG
+424 VAYHEAG
-431 HTVIGMVLDEAEV
+431 HTIIGCVLDEAEM

-460 MMLPKQDR
+460 MMLPKEDR
-468 FLMTEPELLD
+468 YFMTEPELLD
-478 KICGLLGGR
+478 KIVGLLGGR
-487 VSEDINF
+487 VSEEINF
-494 HEVSTGASNDFER
+494 GEASTGAHNDFQR
-507 ATQIARSMVTEYGM
+507 ATGIARKMVTEYGM
-521 SKKLGP
+521 SKKIGP
-527 LQFSSSGGGQ
+527 LQFGSSDSGQ

-543 MQGEP
+543 MQSEP
-548 NYSGQIAYE
+548 NYSDQIAYE
-557 IDKEVQRIIKEQYER
+557 IDSEIQRIIKEQYER

-577 LDHEKELKLIA
+577 TEHKSQLELIA
-588 KTLLTEETL
+588 KTLLVEETL
-597 VAEQIRSLFYDG
+597 VAEQIQSLFKEG
-609 VLPEVDYDA
+609 KLPEVKYDDSHLEQ
-618 ARVVKDEDSDYSEGK
+618 KNDSDEDKYEGDLTK
-633 YGKSYDDIREEQ
+633 QEGTLDIEDKEVGKSYDEVKDEVSHEETNEDTDSDDNSDEPAH
-645 LEEGK
+645 EEKPNIDDLGDNK
-650 EDMREDRKED
+650 PTDRKE
-660 NDMNRERRHRQ
+660 
-671 RDDRNNQT
+671 
-679 GHDQL
+679 
-684 RDGSNGDN
+684 
-692 DQHRGHSNNEEDTGH
+692 
-707 EQSPNIDKPYNP
+707 
-719 NDPNN
+719 
-724 PSNR
+724 

>member
-1 MQKAFRNVLVIAII
+1 MQKAFRNVLFIAIV
-15 GVIIFGVFSYINGNG
+15 GVVIFGLFSWINGNG
-30 NTPKQLSYSQF
+30 NVPKELTYTQF
-41 VEKLDKGDLKTLEI
+41 IQKLDNGELKSLEI
-55 QPEQNVYLV
+55 QPENNVYKV
-64 SGKTKNDEDYSST
+64 SGKLKNNDDYAST
-77 ILYNN
+77 ILFNN
-82 EKDLQKITNEAK
+82 DQELNKVTETAKD
-94 SQKGLDFKV
+94 QKGLDFTV
-103 KEEEKQSVFVSML
+103 KEEEGQSVFVSIIS
-116 TTLIPVLI
+116 TLIPVLV
-124 IAFLFIFFLS
+124 IALLFIFFLS

-146 NFGKSKAKMYDN
+146 NFGKSKAKMYDS
-158 QKRRVRFSDVAGA
+158 QKGRVRFTDVAGA

-216 RAVAGEAGAPFFSIS
+216 RAVAGEAGVPFFSIS

-336 DVKGR
+336 DVTGR
-341 EAILHVHSKNKPL
+341 EAILHVHAKNKPL
-354 DETVDLKAISQRTP
+354 DETVDLKAIAQRTP

-377 LLNEASLIAAREGK
+377 LLNEASLIAARSGK
-391 NKIDM
+391 KKIDM

-410 AKKSRVISDKERNI
+410 AKKSRVISEKERNI

-431 HTVIGMVLDEAEV
+431 HTIIGMVLDEAEV

-487 VSEDINF
+487 VAEDIIFN
-494 HEVSTGASNDFER
+494 EVSTGASNDFDR
-507 ATQIARSMVTEYGM
+507 ATQIAREMVTKYGM
-521 SKKLGP
+521 SKKLGTV
-527 LQFSSSGGGQ
+527 QFSHGGGQ

-543 MQGEP
+543 MSGEP
-548 NYSGQIAYE
+548 EYSGQIAFE

-577 LDHEKELKLIA
+577 LDHESQLKLIA

-597 VAEQIRSLFYDG
+597 VAEQIQSLFHEG
-609 VLPEVDYDA
+609 HLPEVNYDDA
-618 ARVVKDEDSDYSEGK
+618 KVVNHSENKAFDEGK
-633 YGKSYDDIREEQ
+633 YGKSYDDIRREQ
-645 LEEGK
+645 QELTG
-650 EDMREDRKED
+650 RA
-660 NDMNRERRHRQ
+660 NR
-671 RDDRNNQT
+671 D
-679 GHDQL
+679 
-684 RDGSNGDN
+684 
-692 DQHRGHSNNEEDTGH
+692 
-707 EQSPNIDKPYNP
+707 
-719 NDPNN
+719 
-724 PSNR
+724 

>member
-1 MQKAFRNVLVIAII
+1 MQKAFRNVLFIAIV
-15 GVIIFGVFSYINGNG
+15 GVVIFGLFSWINGNG
-30 NTPKQLSYSQF
+30 NVPKELTYTQF
-41 VEKLDKGDLKTLEI
+41 IQKLDNGELKSLEI
-55 QPEQNVYLV
+55 QPENNVYKV
-64 SGKTKNDEDYSST
+64 SGKLKNNDDYAST
-77 ILYNN
+77 ILFNN
-82 EKDLQKITNEAK
+82 DQELNKVTETAKD
-94 SQKGLDFKV
+94 QKGLDFTV
-103 KEEEKQSVFVSML
+103 KEEEGQSVFVSIIS
-116 TTLIPVLI
+116 TLIPVLV
-124 IAFLFIFFLS
+124 IALLFIFFLS
-134 QAQGGGG
+134 QA
-141 GGRMM
+141 
-146 NFGKSKAKMYDN
+146 
-158 QKRRVRFSDVAGA
+158 
-171 DEEKQELIEIV
+171 ELIEIV

-216 RAVAGEAGAPFFSIS
+216 RAVAGEAGVPFFSIS

-336 DVKGR
+336 DVTGR
-341 EAILHVHSKNKPL
+341 EAILHVHAKNKPL
-354 DETVDLKAISQRTP
+354 DETVDLKAIAQRTP

-377 LLNEASLIAAREGK
+377 LLNEASLIAARSGK
-391 NKIDM
+391 KKIDM

-410 AKKSRVISDKERNI
+410 AKKSRVISEKERNI

-431 HTVIGMVLDEAEV
+431 HTIIGMVLDEAEV

-487 VSEDINF
+487 VAEDIIFN
-494 HEVSTGASNDFER
+494 EVSTGASNDFER
-507 ATQIARSMVTEYGM
+507 ATQIAREMVTKYGM
-521 SKKLGP
+521 SKKLGTV
-527 LQFSSSGGGQ
+527 QFSHGGGQ

-543 MQGEP
+543 MSGEP
-548 NYSGQIAYE
+548 EYSGQIAFE

-577 LDHEKELKLIA
+577 LDHESQLKLIA

-597 VAEQIRSLFYDG
+597 VAEQIQSLFHEG
-609 VLPEVDYDA
+609 HLPEVNYDDA
-618 ARVVKDEDSDYSEGK
+618 KVVNHSENKAFDEGK
-633 YGKSYDDIREEQ
+633 YGKSYDDIRREQ
-645 LEEGK
+645 QELTG
-650 EDMREDRKED
+650 RA
-660 NDMNRERRHRQ
+660 NRDQSERRNEDETTNETEPKDSEDTQ
-671 RDDRNNQT
+671 QND
-679 GHDQL
+679 
-684 RDGSNGDN
+684 NGDT
-692 DQHRGHSNNEEDTGH
+692 TGY
-707 EQSPNIDKPYNP
+707 EQEPNIDRPG
-719 NDPNN
+719 NDQP
-724 PSNR
+724 PRQ

>member
-1 MQKAFRNVLVIAII
+1 MQKAFRNVLFIAIV
-15 GVIIFGVFSYINGNG
+15 GVVIFGLFSWINGNG
-30 NTPKQLSYSQF
+30 NVPKELTYTQF
-41 VEKLDKGDLKTLEI
+41 IQKLDNGELKSLEI
-55 QPEQNVYLV
+55 QPENNVYKV
-64 SGKTKNDEDYSST
+64 SGKLKNNDDYAST
-77 ILYNN
+77 ILFNN
-82 EKDLQKITNEAK
+82 DQELNKVTETAKD
-94 SQKGLDFKV
+94 QKGLDFTV
-103 KEEEKQSVFVSML
+103 KEEEGQSVFVSIIS
-116 TTLIPVLI
+116 TLIPVLV
-124 IAFLFIFFLS
+124 IALLFIFFLS

-146 NFGKSKAKMYDN
+146 NFGKSKAKMYDS
-158 QKRRVRFSDVAGA
+158 QKGRVRFTDVAGA

-216 RAVAGEAGAPFFSIS
+216 RAVAGEAGVPFFSIS

-336 DVKGR
+336 DVTGR
-341 EAILHVHSKNKPL
+341 EAILHVHAKNKPL
-354 DETVDLKAISQRTP
+354 DETVDLKAIAQRTP

-377 LLNEASLIAAREGK
+377 LLNEAALIAARSGK
-391 NKIDM
+391 KKIDM

-410 AKKSRVISDKERNI
+410 AKKSRVISEKERNI

-431 HTVIGMVLDEAEV
+431 HTIIGMVLDEAEV

-487 VSEDINF
+487 VAEDIIFN
-494 HEVSTGASNDFER
+494 EVSTGASNDFER
-507 ATQIARSMVTEYGM
+507 ATQIAREMVTKYGM
-521 SKKLGP
+521 SKKLGTV
-527 LQFSSSGGGQ
+527 QFSHGGGQ

-543 MQGEP
+543 MSGEP
-548 NYSGQIAYE
+548 EYSGQIAFE

-577 LDHEKELKLIA
+577 LDHESQLKLIA

-597 VAEQIRSLFYDG
+597 VAEQIQSLFHEG
-609 VLPEVDYDA
+609 HLPEVNYDDA
-618 ARVVKDEDSDYSEGK
+618 KVVNHSENKAFDEGK
-633 YGKSYDDIREEQ
+633 YGKSYEDIRREQEE
-645 LEEGK
+645 LTE
-650 EDMREDRKED
+650 RA
-660 NDMNRERRHRQ
+660 NRGQSERRNE
-671 RDDRNNQT
+671 DETTNET
-679 GHDQL
+679 EPK
-684 RDGSNGDN
+684 GSEDTQQNDNGDT
-692 DQHRGHSNNEEDTGH
+692 TGY
-707 EQSPNIDKPYNP
+707 EQEPNIDRPG
-719 NDPNN
+719 NDQP
-724 PSNR
+724 PRQ

>member
-15 GVIIFGVFSYINGNG
+15 GVIIFGLFSWLNGNG
-30 NTPKQLSYSQF
+30 NMPKQLTYNQF
-41 VEKLDKGDLKTLEI
+41 VKQLDKGELKSLEI
-55 QPEQNVYLV
+55 QPEQNVYMV
-64 SGKTKNDEDYSST
+64 SGKTKKDEDYSST

-82 EKDLQKITNEAK
+82 DKELEKITDKAQ
-94 SQKGLDFKV
+94 SQDGLKFTV
-103 KEEEKQSVFVSML
+103 KEEEKQSVFVSIL

-124 IAFLFIFFLS
+124 IALLFIFFLS
-134 QAQGGGG
+134 QAQGGGGG

-146 NFGKSKAKMYDN
+146 NFGKSKAKMYDS
-158 QKRRVRFSDVAGA
+158 QKKRVRFSDVAGA

-182 DFLKDNKK
+182 DFLKDNKQ

-216 RAVAGEAGAPFFSIS
+216 RAVAGEAGTPFFSIS

-341 EAILHVHSKNKPL
+341 EAILHVHARNKPL
-354 DETVDLKAISQRTP
+354 DETVDLKAVSQRTP

-377 LLNEASLIAAREGK
+377 LLNEASLVAVREGK
-391 NKIDM
+391 KKIDM

-410 AKKSRVISDKERNI
+410 AKKSRVISEKERNI

-431 HTVIGMVLDEAEV
+431 HTIIGMVLDEAEV

-494 HEVSTGASNDFER
+494 NEVSTGASNDFER
-507 ATQIARSMVTEYGM
+507 ATQIARQMVTEYGM
-521 SKKLGP
+521 SKKLGTV
-527 LQFSSSGGGQ
+527 QFTSSSNGQ

-543 MQGEP
+543 MQGDPE
-548 NYSGQIAYE
+548 YSGQIAYE

-572 CKQIL
+572 CKNIL
-577 LDHEKELKLIA
+577 LEHQSQLLLIA
-588 KTLLTEETL
+588 ESLLKEETL

-618 ARVVKDEDSDYSEGK
+618 AEVVSDQESEFKEGK
-633 YGKSYDDIREEQ
+633 YGKSYEDVRKEQ
-645 LEEGK
+645 LEDDKQEEDQQEERDIDK
-650 EDMREDRKED
+650 ESKDSEHD
-660 NDMNRERRHRQ
+660 ND
-671 RDDRNNQT
+671 D
-679 GHDQL
+679 
-684 RDGSNGDN
+684 S
-692 DQHRGHSNNEEDTGH
+692 EETGH
-707 EQSPNIDKPYNP
+707 EQAPNIDKPSNPSDP
-719 NDPNN
+719 NDP
-724 PSNR
+724 SNRN

>member
-1 MQKAFRNVLVIAII
+1 MQKAFRNVLFIALI
-15 GVIIFGVFSYINGNG
+15 GVVIFGLFSWVNGNG
-30 NTPKQLSYSQF
+30 NIPKELTYNQF
-41 VEKLDKGDLKTLEI
+41 MQKLEKGDLKSLEI
-55 QPEQNVYLV
+55 QPENNVYKV
-64 SGKTKNDEDYSST
+64 SGKLKNNDDFAST
-77 ILYNN
+77 VLFNN
-82 EKDLQKITNEAK
+82 DKELDKITDTAQN
-94 SQKGLDFKV
+94 QKGLEFTV
-103 KEEEKQSVFVSML
+103 KEEEGQSVFVSIIS
-116 TTLIPVLI
+116 TLIPVLV
-124 IAFLFIFFLS
+124 IALLFLFFMS
-134 QAQGGGG
+134 QVQGGGGG

-146 NFGKSKAKMYDN
+146 NFGKSKAKMYDS
-158 QKRRVRFSDVAGA
+158 QKGRVRFSDVAGA
-171 DEEKQELIEIV
+171 DEEKQELVEIV
-182 DFLKDNKK
+182 DFLKDNKR
-190 FKQMGSRIPKGVLL
+190 FKEMGSRIPKGVLL

-216 RAVAGEAGAPFFSIS
+216 RAVAGEAGVPFFSIS

-301 NEGIIMIAAT
+301 NENIIMIAAT

-341 EAILHVHSKNKPL
+341 EAVLHVHAKNKPL
-354 DETVDLKAISQRTP
+354 DETVDLKAIAQRTP

-377 LLNEASLIAAREGK
+377 LLNEASLIAARSGK
-391 NKIDM
+391 KKIDM

-410 AKKSRVISDKERNI
+410 AKKSRVISEKERNI

-478 KICGLLGGR
+478 KISGLLGGR
-487 VSEDINF
+487 VAEDIIFN
-494 HEVSTGASNDFER
+494 EVSTGASNDFER
-507 ATQIARSMVTEYGM
+507 ATQIAREMVTQYGM

-527 LQFSSSGGGQ
+527 LQFSHGGGQ

-543 MQGEP
+543 MSGEP
-548 NYSGQIAYE
+548 EYSGQIAYE

-572 CKQIL
+572 SKQIL
-577 LDHEKELKLIA
+577 LEHESQLRLIA
-588 KTLLTEETL
+588 ETLLTEETL
-597 VAEQIRSLFYDG
+597 VAEQIQSLFHEG
-609 VLPEVDYDA
+609 HLPEVNYDDA
-618 ARVVKDEDSDYSEGK
+618 KVVDRSEDDAFNEGK
-633 YGKSYDDIREEQ
+633 YGKSYEEIRREQEEMTNRAHTSTSDRDEAASDD
-645 LEEGK
+645 
-650 EDMREDRKED
+650 
-660 NDMNRERRHRQ
+660 
-671 RDDRNNQT
+671 
-679 GHDQL
+679 
-684 RDGSNGDN
+684 
-692 DQHRGHSNNEEDTGH
+692 EDTTAYDQAP
-707 EQSPNIDKPYNP
+707 EIDKPGDDQTP
-719 NDPNN
+719 P
-724 PSNR
+724 RQ

>member
-15 GVIIFGVFSYINGNG
+15 GVILFGVFSYINGNG
-30 NTPKQLSYSQF
+30 TQPKQLSYSQF
-41 VEKLDKGDLKTLEI
+41 VEKLDKGDLKSLQI

-82 EKDLQKITNEAK
+82 DKDLQKITDEAR

-116 TTLIPVLI
+116 TTLIPVLV
-124 IAFLFIFFLS
+124 IALLFIFFLS

-158 QKRRVRFSDVAGA
+158 QKRRVRFTDVAGA

-341 EAILHVHSKNKPL
+341 EAILHVHAKNKPL

-521 SKKLGP
+521 SEKLGP

-572 CKQIL
+572 CKRIL
-577 LDHEKELKLIA
+577 LEHEEQLKLIA

-618 ARVVKDEDSDYSEGK
+618 ARVVKDDDDSEFSQGK
-633 YGKSYDDIREEQ
+633 YGKSYDDIRKEQ
-645 LEEGK
+645 LDEGHEKEE
-650 EDMREDRKED
+650 EDREERRD
-660 NDMNRERRHRQ
+660 INNERRHRQ
-671 RDDRNNQT
+671 REGRPY
-679 GHDQL
+679 HDEQDHL
-684 RDGSNGDN
+684 RDGSHED
-692 DQHRGHSNNEEDTGH
+692 RHSGSRRDSDDEDDTGY

-719 NDPNN
+719 NDPK
-724 PSNR
+724 